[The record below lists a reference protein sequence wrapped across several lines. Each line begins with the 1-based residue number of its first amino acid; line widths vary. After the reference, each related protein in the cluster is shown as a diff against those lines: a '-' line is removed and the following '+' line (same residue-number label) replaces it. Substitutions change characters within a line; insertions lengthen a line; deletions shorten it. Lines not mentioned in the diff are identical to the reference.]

1 MTSCQAEYL
10 RSSARWRAVAKVCRA
25 LTAFGIGSYA
35 IVWSGLH
42 PCTGVAL
49 AVYIMHMGRELDR

>member
-1 MTSCQAEYL
+1 MTSSQAGYL
-10 RSSARWRAVAKVCRA
+10 RSAARAQMVMWVCRNIV
-25 LTAFGIGSYA
+25 AFGIGSYA

-49 AVYIMHMGRELDR
+49 AVMLMNMGRSRD

>member
-10 RSSARWRAVAKVCRA
+10 RSAARWRMVAWVCQN
-25 LTAFGIGSYA
+25 LVAFGIGSYA

-49 AVYIMHMGRELDR
+49 AVMLMNMGHVRD

>member
-1 MTSCQAEYL
+1 MTSSQAHWG
-10 RSSARWRAVAKVCRA
+10 RVAARGERVVWVCRNFM
-25 LTAFGIGSYA
+25 AFGIGSYA

-49 AVYIMHMGRELDR
+49 AVMLMNMGRSRD